1 MITRITRALLLIQ
14 LGIAFS
20 LAMLALR
27 SGRIVHPIAAALFG
41 ISVVIVIRALITAN
55 NFFLSYRFRSDT
67 PPGLR
72 LGWRKAFQLFLEEFT
87 ATMLSSSWSLV
98 FFCFVFFF
106 VVCFVGLFVLFVF
119 GFGCFC
125 GFWFCLCWV
134 LSLVF

>member
-72 LGWRKAFQLFLEEFT
+72 LGKRKTFQLFLEKIT
-87 ATMLSSSWSLV
+87 ATILSSSWTMAFLR
-98 FFCFVFFF
+98 
-106 VVCFVGLFVLFVF
+106 G
-119 GFGCFC
+119 GGRGGGGPAGGPGGRGRGGGC
-125 GFWFCLCWV
+125 
-134 LSLVF
+134 